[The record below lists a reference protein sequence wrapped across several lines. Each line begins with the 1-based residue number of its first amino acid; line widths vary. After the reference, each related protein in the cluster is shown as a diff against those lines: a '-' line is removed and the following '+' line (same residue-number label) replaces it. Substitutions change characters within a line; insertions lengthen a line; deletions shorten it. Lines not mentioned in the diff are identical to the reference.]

1 MRAVTISEH
10 GGLDRVEFRDDLPR
24 PQLSGPNEVRIR
36 IRAAAINRLDAFV
49 VAGLPGV
56 TIQPPWILGGDATGV
71 IEEVGVAVTTL
82 RRGDRVVVNPGISDR
97 SCKWC
102 QRGEHPLCPSFRLLG
117 EHLPGTF
124 AEEIVVPEWNA
135 RVIPD
140 STPDEVAASFTLATL
155 TAWRMLV
162 TRARLRE
169 GERVL
174 IWGIGGGVA
183 QAALQIC
190 RLIGAECW
198 VTSSSDEKLE
208 RARELGADHTLNH
221 STQDVPRTIRNA
233 TGKHGADVVV
243 DSVGEA
249 TWSRSLHALAR
260 GGRLVTCGG
269 TSGPRL
275 ELDVRRLFWYQWS
288 ILGSTMGSDAEFDA
302 VVAHLAEG
310 RLQPTVDH
318 VFPLERGREAFE
330 YFASGSRFGKVVLTA
345 L

>member
-1 MRAVTISEH
+1 MRAVTISQH
-10 GGLDRVEFRDDLPR
+10 GGLDRIEFRDDLPR
-24 PQLSGPNEVRIR
+24 PQLAGRNDVRVR
-36 IRAAAINRLDAFV
+36 VRAGAINRLDSFV
-49 VAGLPGV
+49 VGGLPGV
-56 TIQPPWILGGDATGV
+56 TIQPPWVLGSDATGV
-71 IEEVGVAVTTL
+71 VEDAGDAVTTV
-82 RRGDRVVVNPGISDR
+82 RAGDRVVVNAGISDR
-97 SCKWC
+97 SCEWC
-102 QRGEHPLCPSFRLLG
+102 LRGEHPLCPSFHVLG

-124 AEEIVVPEWNA
+124 TEELVVPEWNL

-140 STPDEVAASFTLATL
+140 SIPDEVAASFTLATL

-162 TRARLRE
+162 TRARLQP

-190 RLIGAECW
+190 KLIGAECW

-208 RARELGADHTLNH
+208 RARALGADHTLNH

-260 GGRLVTCGG
+260 GGRLVSCGG
-269 TSGPRL
+269 TSGPSL
-275 ELDVRRLFWYQWS
+275 ELDVRRLFWYQWN
-288 ILGSTMGSDAEFDA
+288 ILGSTMGNDAEFDA
-302 VVAHLAEG
+302 IVAQLAAG
-310 RLQPTVDH
+310 RLHPVVDR
-318 VFPLERGREAFE
+318 VFPLEQGRDAFE
-330 YFASGSRFGKVVLTA
+330 YFASGSRFGKVVVSVV
-345 L
+345 